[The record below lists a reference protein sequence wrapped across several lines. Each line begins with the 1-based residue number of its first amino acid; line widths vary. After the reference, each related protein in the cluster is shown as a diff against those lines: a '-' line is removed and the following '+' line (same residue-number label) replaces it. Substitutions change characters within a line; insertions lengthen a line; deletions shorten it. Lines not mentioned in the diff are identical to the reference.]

1 MVKTKALP
9 LYLQILIAFI
19 LGIGWSIFSSQ
30 FFPGLGVITQNAIKP
45 VGVLFLSGL
54 KLCAVPLIFFSI
66 LNGLNKLQD
75 LQRLGSISFH
85 TALLFLFTCTA
96 AILIGLGLALWL
108 QPGAG
113 ITPAILAGLMGNAS
127 AATVNSQIPNA
138 AGFVAA
144 LLPENIVATLADN
157 TQMLQVVILALLIGF
172 ALSQL
177 KTQQPAPY
185 LSGLISEIEQLLI
198 LLVGIIM
205 KAAPFGVFALAAT
218 LEADWA
224 VLKALS
230 AYMLVVLMGLILQF
244 VLVYGSVIRVLAGR
258 SPFRIW
264 GEIREVLLM
273 AFSSSSSSATLPLT
287 FHAVKN
293 KLKVRDEVADIVL
306 PLGTTINM
314 DGTALYQSVAVVFM
328 AQALQISLDWMDYV
342 LILLT
347 AIMASVGAA
356 GVPGAGLATL
366 VLILQAVGIPEAALA
381 LILVPDRLLDMC
393 RTVINVAG
401 DVSAAVAVE
410 ALNPEKN
417 HSE

>member
-1 MVKTKALP
+1 
-9 LYLQILIAFI
+9 
-19 LGIGWSIFSSQ
+19 
-30 FFPGLGVITQNAIKP
+30 
-45 VGVLFLSGL
+45 
-54 KLCAVPLIFFSI
+54 
-66 LNGLNKLQD
+66 
-75 LQRLGSISFH
+75 
-85 TALLFLFTCTA
+85 
-96 AILIGLGLALWL
+96 LGLALWL
-108 QPGAG
+108 QPGSG
-113 ITPAILAGLMGNAS
+113 ISPSIVSGLMGNA
-127 AATVNSQIPNA
+127 ATTTINNKIPDA
-138 AGFVAA
+138 AGFLAS
-144 LLPENIVATLADN
+144 LLPDNIVATLGDN
-157 TQMLQVVILALLIGF
+157 TQMLQVVVLAMLIGF

-177 KTQQPAPY
+177 KNQNAAPY
-185 LSGLISEIEQLLI
+185 LSGLINEIEQVLI
-198 LLVGIIM
+198 VLVGIIM

-230 AYMLVVLMGLILQF
+230 AYMLVVMVGLILQF
-244 VLVYGSVIRVLAGR
+244 VVVYGGVIRLLAR
-258 SPFRIW
+258 RNPFKIW
-264 GEIREVLLM
+264 GNIREVLIM

-293 KLKVRDEVADIVL
+293 KLKVREEVADIVL

-328 AQALQISLDWMDYV
+328 AQALHISLDFMDYV

-393 RTVINVAG
+393 RTVVNVAG
-401 DVSAAVAVE
+401 DVSASVAVE
-410 ALNPEKN
+410 AMNPEKN